1 MIKFLKLIC
10 PVLMITL
17 VFTACG
23 HKSNE
28 TFNSDDKII
37 KKIMEH
43 DTFELLN
50 YQISDS
56 GITAALKWSFLDGE
70 TLYILVTAFNGASS
84 NLDFNIDDCYI
95 QNNNEKLTAEYK
107 NEVIIDESHYYF
119 LKFNVCHNSI
129 DKFKLIF
136 NKINQIAGHWE
147 IDFDIK
153 NIPISKYMVNKEFAN
168 DEIKVY
174 VEYIEVSALQTKI
187 KCDIKTENHII
198 PAIHLTSHIKD
209 ENNTFDYCEGSGSW
223 SKGNSKYIIAFN
235 GTPTGDFIIYIE
247 LKTGQKIKIPYHI
260 DL

>member
-10 PVLMITL
+10 PVLMIAL

-84 NLDFNIDDCYI
+84 NLDFNIM
-95 QNNNEKLTAEYK
+95 
-107 NEVIIDESHYYF
+107 S
-119 LKFNVCHNSI
+119 
-129 DKFKLIF
+129 
-136 NKINQIAGHWE
+136 
-147 IDFDIK
+147 
-153 NIPISKYMVNKEFAN
+153 
-168 DEIKVY
+168 
-174 VEYIEVSALQTKI
+174 
-187 KCDIKTENHII
+187 TE
-198 PAIHLTSHIKD
+198 
-209 ENNTFDYCEGSGSW
+209 
-223 SKGNSKYIIAFN
+223 
-235 GTPTGDFIIYIE
+235 
-247 LKTGQKIKIPYHI
+247 
-260 DL
+260 